1 MLNPYAVMYDSTMDV
16 YRYQDAKDDDGYDS
30 SGECCIAS
38 GVKCRYSISGQS
50 LAGSPAPSLQASNQ
64 LFCGLETD
72 IREGDKVV
80 VTLRN
85 GHQAK
90 LRVGEVHP
98 YSFQY
103 QCRVE
108 RDEKA

>member
-1 MLNPYAVMYDSTMDV
+1 MINPYAVMYDATMDV
-16 YRYQDAKDDDGYDS
+16 YRYQDATDTEGFNS
-30 SGECCIAS
+30 SEEKCVAS
-38 GVKCRYSISGQS
+38 GIKCRYSISGQS
-50 LAGSPAPSLQASNQ
+50 LTGSPVPSLQASNQ

-72 IREGDKVV
+72 ILEGDKAV

-85 GHQAK
+85 GQRIK

>member
-1 MLNPYAVMYDSTMDV
+1 MLNPYEILYDSMMDI
-16 YRYQDAKDDDGYDS
+16 YRYQNAKDAAGFDT
-30 SGECCIAS
+30 SGSICVAS
-38 GVKCRYSISGQS
+38 GMKCRYSISGQS
-50 LAGSPAPSLQASNQ
+50 TAGLPVPFVSASNQ

-72 IREGDKVV
+72 IQEGDKVV
-80 VTLRN
+80 VTLRD
-85 GHQAK
+85 GKEVQ

-108 RDEKA
+108 RDEKV

>member
-1 MLNPYAVMYDSTMDV
+1 MFNPYEVMYDSMMEV
-16 YRYQDAKDDDGYDS
+16 YRYQRTKDEAEFDTYTEVRVM
-30 SGECCIAS
+30 SGI
-38 GVKCRYSISGQS
+38 KCRYSISGQNNAS
-50 LAGSPAPSLQASNQ
+50 TPVPTVQSSNQ

-72 IREGDKVV
+72 IQEGDKVV
-80 VTLRN
+80 VTLRT
-85 GHQAK
+85 GQQVA

-108 RDEKA
+108 RDETL

>member
-1 MLNPYAVMYDSTMDV
+1 MLNPYAVMYDSTMEV
-16 YRYQDAKDDDGYDS
+16 YRSERATDSAGFDS
-30 SGECCIAS
+30 SEEYCIAS
-38 GVKCRYSISGQS
+38 GVRCRYSISGQS
-50 LAGSPAPSLQASNQ
+50 NATLPVPSLQASNQ

-72 IREGDKVV
+72 IRAGDKVV
-80 VTLRN
+80 VTMRT
-85 GHQAK
+85 GQQVT

>member
-1 MLNPYAVMYDSTMDV
+1 MFNPYEVMYDSVMDV
-16 YRYQDAKDDDGYDS
+16 YRYQDKKDDAGFDA
-30 SGECCIAS
+30 SGESLVAS
-38 GVKCRYSISGQS
+38 SVKCRYSISSQGA
-50 LAGSPAPSLQASNQ
+50 AGSPVPSLQASNQ
-64 LFCGLETD
+64 LFCGLEAD

-85 GHQAK
+85 GQQVK